1 MILKVAYFANVR
13 TYMNEELKWHV
24 ISRLKEYAL
33 IGMQRRVLLD
43 ELKGMNLYD
52 PTTSQLKA
60 SPRAKNRKKDLSDL
74 LVIRDDKRMSYMAVN
89 EAYVK
94 CCNYI
99 YDLPINEKGI
109 NFLIRY
115 MHGKIKA
122 PRMWLNKWSE
132 EIIKECQ
139 DIDTYLPRKVK

>member
-1 MILKVAYFANVR
+1 
-13 TYMNEELKWHV
+13 MNEELKWHV

-74 LVIRDDKRMSYMAVN
+74 L
-89 EAYVK
+89 
-94 CCNYI
+94 
-99 YDLPINEKGI
+99 
-109 NFLIRY
+109 
-115 MHGKIKA
+115 
-122 PRMWLNKWSE
+122 
-132 EIIKECQ
+132 
-139 DIDTYLPRKVK
+139 